1 MNALRIWVALAGMS
15 IRGQMAYRASF
26 AMLAA
31 GQFAAIG
38 LEFGGLAALSH
49 RYGDLPGWPL
59 PAVALLYGMAQ
70 IAFAISEATFRGFD
84 QFAAVVR
91 GGDFDRFLIRPWPA
105 SLLVAGQTFELRCL
119 GRAMAGLVA
128 LAWGAPG
135 SGIAWDAVAVGVM
148 ASAIA
153 TGAMLFGAVLVLQA
167 TLCFWTVESVE
178 IANAV
183 TYGGVTAASLPL
195 TLYPGWL
202 RIGFTWILPL
212 ALVNTVPINALLGRD
227 GVPGWLPWCSPL
239 IGGAFL
245 WFALRIFDLG
255 IRKYSS
261 AGG

>member
-1 MNALRIWVALAGMS
+1 MNALRVWGALVRIS

-26 AMLAA
+26 LMLAA
-31 GQFAAIG
+31 GQLGAIG
-38 LEFGGLAALSH
+38 LEFCGLAALAH

-59 PAVALLYGMAQ
+59 PTIALLYGMAQ
-70 IAFAISEATFRGFD
+70 IAFALAEATFRGFD
-84 QFAAVVR
+84 QFAGLVR

-105 SLLVAGQTFELRCL
+105 SLLVAGQTFELRCI
-119 GRAMAGLVA
+119 GRATAGLAA

-135 SGIAWDAVAVGVM
+135 SGIAWDVPAVGIV

-178 IANAV
+178 IANAI

-195 TLYPGWL
+195 SLYPNWL
-202 RIGFTWILPL
+202 RIAFTWVVPL
-212 ALVNTVPINALLGRD
+212 VLVNTVPIDVLLGR
-227 GVPGWLPWCSPL
+227 GGIPGWLPWCSPL
-239 IGGAFL
+239 VGGGILALALAAFE
-245 WFALRIFDLG
+245 G
-255 IRKYSS
+255 GVRKYAS